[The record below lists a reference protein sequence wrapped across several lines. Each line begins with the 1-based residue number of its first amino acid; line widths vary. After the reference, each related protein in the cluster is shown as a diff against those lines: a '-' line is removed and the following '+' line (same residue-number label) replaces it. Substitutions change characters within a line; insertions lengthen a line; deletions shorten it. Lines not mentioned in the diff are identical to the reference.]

1 MSEGP
6 ALRYRAADFDK
17 NCSTTVSEVVCK
29 NYLFPYQL
37 IMMGVFVECTSIKK
51 VLIFYASLT
60 GVWLPAAHWWLRDI

>member
-1 MSEGP
+1 MCLMTCVLLQSSR
-6 ALRYRAADFDK
+6 LRQK
-17 NCSTTVSEVVCK
+17 KKHCSTTVSKVVCK

-60 GVWLPAAHWWLRDI
+60 VTCFPAAHW